1 MDDTWRRALGALISS
16 PFAARHLAAVPGYV
30 ATSEKYAAGTL
41 AARVPTIKVVNK
53 EAAAALKAEYGP
65 SSHKSK
71 SKIVQSNRPIKKLTK
86 TRI

>member
-16 PFAARHLAAVPGYV
+16 PLAARHLAAVPGYI
-30 ATSEKYAAGTL
+30 ATSEKYAAGTP

-65 SSHKSK
+65 SSRKPASW
-71 SKIVQSNRPIKKLTK
+71 SIRRALLTLLVPIG
-86 TRI
+86 